1 MKRKSEYRN
10 FSDLADKILSVP
22 HDEIKS
28 KLDAEKNAKK
38 RKKSKKSSA
47 LGREANDRA

>member
-1 MKRKSEYRN
+1 MKTQTEYDAFENLSR
-10 FSDLADKILSVP
+10 AILKVP

-28 KLDAEKNAKK
+28 KLDAEKQAKK

-47 LGREANDRA
+47 LGRA